1 MMLYT
6 LEILLLSL
14 LMICGLCA
22 YGLAL
27 PFFLEKK
34 KKKLTI
40 KFSTIHTT
48 FDVHL
53 TYGYVWLL

>member
-1 MMLYT
+1 MLFT

-27 PFFLEKK
+27 PFFLEK
-34 KKKLTI
+34 I
-40 KFSTIHTT
+40 KINWQSSFLQFIQHLMLI
-48 FDVHL
+48 L
-53 TYGYVWLL
+53 TYGYV

>member
-1 MMLYT
+1 MLYT

-27 PFFLEKK
+27 LFFLEKK
-34 KKKLTI
+34 KKETDNFLQFI
-40 KFSTIHTT
+40 EHLMLI
-48 FDVHL
+48 L